1 MHLATLEDADV
12 IYLEE
17 LLPRLAGIPAL
28 IPTAL
33 SLLRDAHAHLRVH
46 VTHMEPEGA
55 PHLHG
60 RTPRKQPPPRRPGLP
75 GRPPSGDLTLQ
86 QGLRIGPRLMVGEKL
101 PAQWAEDRDYTLGAF
116 RKDTGALVGSY
127 CLTLISRGVW
137 ELGYW
142 AVKEQRGR
150 GYSVE
155 AAQALCDWGWGTLDV
170 HRIEWWAMAGNT
182 GSRAVAEKLGFTVE
196 GTLRNRG
203 IANDGKPHDWR
214 VGGLLRP

>member
-1 MHLATLEDADV
+1 MDPVTLKTDRLLLRAFAPADV
-12 IYLEE
+12 
-17 LLPRLAGIPAL
+17 
-28 IPTAL
+28 
-33 SLLRDAHAHLRVH
+33 DAVH
-46 VTHMEPEGA
+46 EA
-55 PHLHG
+55 CQDQDIQLY
-60 RTPRKQPPPRRPGLP
+60 TPVPVPYRRADAEKL
-75 GRPPSGDLTLQ
+75 
-86 QGLRIGPRLMVGEKL
+86 VGETL
-101 PAQWAEDRDYTLGAF
+101 PAQWAEDKDYTLGAF
-116 RKDTGALVGSY
+116 RQDTGALVGSY

-155 AAQALCDWGWGTLDV
+155 AARALCDWGWATLDV

-182 GSRAVAEKLGFTVE
+182 GSRAVAERLGFTLE

-203 IANDGKPHDWR
+203 IANDGKPHDWW

>member
-1 MHLATLEDADV
+1 MDPVTLDTDRLVLRAFTPVDVDAVYEACQDEDIQFYTPVPVPYRRADAEK
-12 IYLEE
+12 L
-17 LLPRLAGIPAL
+17 
-28 IPTAL
+28 
-33 SLLRDAHAHLRVH
+33 
-46 VTHMEPEGA
+46 
-55 PHLHG
+55 
-60 RTPRKQPPPRRPGLP
+60 
-75 GRPPSGDLTLQ
+75 
-86 QGLRIGPRLMVGEKL
+86 VGEKL

-116 RKDTGALVGSY
+116 RKDTGALIGSY

-155 AAQALCDWGWGTLDV
+155 AAQALCDWGWATLDV

-203 IANDGKPHDWR
+203 IANDGKPHDWW

>member
-1 MHLATLEDADV
+1 MDPVTLETGRLVLRALTAADV
-12 IYLEE
+12 
-17 LLPRLAGIPAL
+17 
-28 IPTAL
+28 
-33 SLLRDAHAHLRVH
+33 DAVHEACQDEDIQFYTPVPVPYRRADAEHL
-46 VTHMEPEGA
+46 
-55 PHLHG
+55 
-60 RTPRKQPPPRRPGLP
+60 
-75 GRPPSGDLTLQ
+75 
-86 QGLRIGPRLMVGEKL
+86 VGEKL

-155 AAQALCDWGWGTLDV
+155 AARALCDWGWATLDV
-170 HRIEWWAMAGNT
+170 HRIEWWGMAGNT
-182 GSRAVAEKLGFTVE
+182 GSRAVAERLGFTVE

-203 IANDGKPHDWR
+203 IANDGKPHDWW
-214 VGGLLRP
+214 VGGLMRP